1 MNFIIGKNGG
11 KFNGS
16 LRKELIFDSEGN
28 ACYLVGR
35 SYRLPKCI
43 ICDSK
48 CSLHDYR
55 YCEEHLC
62 QVESLKIAN
71 SKIHGL
77 GLFAC
82 DWEELRRKG
91 MHLTNKVVFSAGQRI
106 TKFHGE
112 ILSKKELAYR
122 YPTSKMGC
130 SVATYTYAVE
140 DDFNIDQLFVRTASA
155 YANDN
160 LDIKTLA
167 MWDVNAEPRGISLIA
182 SRDIFHGEEIT
193 WHYGEDYWKGMKKL
207 KLSLKL
213 LCDPNY
219 VFPKRKVR

>member
-11 KFNGS
+11 KFNGA
-16 LRKELIFDSEGN
+16 LRKELIVDFEGN

-35 SYRLPKCI
+35 SYRLPKCT

-48 CSLHDYR
+48 SSLHDYR

-71 SKIHGL
+71 SNIHGL

-82 DWEELRRKG
+82 DWEEFKKEG
-91 MHLTNKVVFSAGQRI
+91 IKLTDKVVFAAGQKI

-112 ILSKKELAYR
+112 ILSRQELAYR
-122 YPTSKMGC
+122 YPASKVGC
-130 SVATYTYAVE
+130 SVATYTYAVC

-160 LDIKTLA
+160 LNIKTLDE
-167 MWDVNAEPRGISLIA
+167 WEVNAEPRGITLVA
-182 SRDIFHGEEIT
+182 SRDIMHGEEIT
-193 WHYGEDYWKGMKKL
+193 WHYGEDYWKGMKQL

-213 LCDPNY
+213 ICDSDY